1 MRWGADG
8 KLPEQGTPAEKVVP
22 DKVVPPQP
30 KVEPTPP
37 VATQP
42 EASPAEPTTTEP
54 EAINHSK
61 ANEHGLF
68 PPPACLLTNQNDFNK
83 ITIYRK

>member
-1 MRWGADG
+1 MKRHSMRWGADG
-8 KLPEQGTPAEKVVP
+8 KLPEQGKPAEPVE
-22 DKVVPPQP
+22 KVVPPQP
-30 KVEPTPP
+30 KVEPIPP

-54 EAINHSK
+54 EPTNDST

-68 PPPACLLTNQNDFNK
+68 PLPACILTNPNEFNY
-83 ITIYRK
+83 IS